1 MYLVCNYLIKLC
13 LFQIMGWNMAKEKF
27 KRYTLRLEQE
37 VDENLQRLAKKNG
50 LSMASMI
57 RFLIMQ
63 ELNKQT

>member
-1 MYLVCNYLIKLC
+1 
-13 LFQIMGWNMAKEKF
+13 MAKEKF
-27 KRYTLRLEQE
+27 KRYTIRLEQE

-63 ELNKQT
+63 ALNKEK